1 MPEIHAVI
9 LAGGRSS
16 RMGRDKAL
24 LPFGGYATLAEYQ
37 YRRLNRIFPQV
48 LLSAKEDKFPFPA
61 PLIPDTS
68 DESSPMVA
76 LASILSTVKSE
87 AVFILGVDLPFVDEA
102 VIGKLLEAFA
112 LHPEAEAVIPVSP
125 GGPEPLCALYTRR
138 LLPRIEDSLRAGRHR
153 LQDLFESGE
162 ILEIPFDNAEPFAN
176 LNRPEEY
183 EEAIRRVGD

>member
-24 LPFGGYATLAEYQ
+24 LPFGGYDTLAEYQ
-37 YRRLNRIFPQV
+37 YRRLNRIFPRV
-48 LLSAKEDKFPFPA
+48 LLSAKEDKFPFSA

-76 LASILSTVKSE
+76 LTSILSAMESE

-112 LHPEAEAVIPVSP
+112 LHPEAEAVIPLSP
-125 GGPEPLCALYTRR
+125 QGPEPLCALYTQR
-138 LLPRIEDSLRAGRHR
+138 LLPRIEASLSVGEHR
-153 LQDLFESGE
+153 LQSLFKTGQ
-162 ILEIPFDNAEPFAN
+162 ILKIPFDDADTFAN
-176 LNRPEEY
+176 LNRPQEY
-183 EEAIRRVGD
+183 EEAMRRVEG